1 MSSIYMKY
9 HRLGPTLLGQSNQR
23 RVDSPSCSLPPHHT
37 DSPTPHST
45 THHTNHTHL
54 PFPPSLHPSP
64 PPTFPTLCF
73 FFLPPSLPCL
83 LLHLCNETFL
93 PFFDH
98 SLFPFIRRRSKF
110 ITSPKQPSLNPFIE
124 IWTQLEY
131 HFKSVRSL
139 NSFDKDCS
147 VPPEPAHYEYTTH
160 DTTHLIRFITR
171 WTVSAHQ
178 LQQIRTS

>member
-1 MSSIYMKY
+1 MFTTTTP
-9 HRLGPTLLGQSNQR
+9 HRLTNSTLHHTPHKPHT
-23 RVDSPSCSLPPHHT
+23 PSLSSLPP
-37 DSPTPHST
+37 
-45 THHTNHTHL
+45 
-54 PFPPSLHPSP
+54 SLPSP